1 MSFVAHLNRWK
12 RCFQSSQFSSFE
24 KSSFSGR
31 SSFNISSTLPLPQY
45 QNDVTHGQQEQLQEN
60 SKRRTLYVLILHSDP
75 HQATAWLAR
84 GR

>member
-1 MSFVAHLNRWK
+1 MSFVEHLNRWK

-45 QNDVTHGQQEQLQEN
+45 QT
-60 SKRRTLYVLILHSDP
+60 TLHTVNRNNNKKILNEE
-75 HQATAWLAR
+75 R
-84 GR
+84 FMC

>member
-1 MSFVAHLNRWK
+1 MSFVANLNRWK

-45 QNDVTHGQQEQLQEN
+45 QNDVTHGQQEQ
-60 SKRRTLYVLILHSDP
+60 
-75 HQATAWLAR
+75 
-84 GR
+84 